1 MDFHG
6 RFKSASKEWESGKWL
21 VTFTC
26 DNESDLYELEEL
38 KDAELDITA
47 KKHRNKRS
55 LDANAYAW
63 VLMQKISEKVHKS
76 KWEVYLDL
84 LQEYSRAFTF
94 LIVKPKAVEKV
105 MQMYRTCIDHGDI
118 TVNGQTGHQLQVFFG
133 SSTFDTKEMSVFL
146 DGVISTAQDLNI
158 PTETPAEIE
167 RMKAA
172 WDANKKN

>member
-1 MDFHG
+1 ME
-6 RFKSASKEWESGKWL
+6 FKGHFVNASKDWNTGKWN

-26 DNESDLYELEEL
+26 DSEAALHELDEIKEA
-38 KDAELDITA
+38 DLDITA

-84 LQEYSRAFTF
+84 LQEYSKAFTF